1 MFHKDICVAPE
12 EHEHKVFLTD
22 FILVPKTF
30 ENHENMVTI
39 MFETFGVSSIYT
51 DKQAV
56 ITLYVNG
63 FTTGMLVNCEY
74 RVTDITP
81 I

>member
-1 MFHKDICVAPE
+1 MFHKDICVVPE
-12 EHEHKVFLTD
+12 EHKVFLTD

-30 ENHENMVTI
+30 ENHENMLTI